1 MKAAAM
7 TKAQTRRYRWA
18 VLLRVLMAT
27 LGGYALTALACAV
40 MAQVLVALGAMQR
53 APAVLLSTLLSFVLY
68 TAVTLWAFH
77 VRSLLRVMA
86 WMAGSAAL
94 LTAAL
99 QALKGVA

>member
-1 MKAAAM
+1 MKMAAM
-7 TKAQTRRYRWA
+7 AKAQIRRHRWA

-27 LGGYALTALACAV
+27 LGGYALTALACTV
-40 MAQVLVALGAMQR
+40 MAHALVAVGAMPR
-53 APAVLLSTLLSFVLY
+53 APAVLLSTLISFLFY
-68 TAVTLWAFH
+68 TAVALWVFH

-86 WMAGSAAL
+86 RMAGSAAL